1 MTTMPLLNLP
11 SPDSTERSRLLSVS
25 YLRQRAL
32 ERLYARRDAV
42 DDLIRS
48 LENYSQT
55 PNAPAGECLQ
65 FSSGRKC
72 S

>member
-1 MTTMPLLNLP
+1 MIMPLVTLP
-11 SPDSTERSRLLSVS
+11 ATDSAERSRLLNAS

-48 LENYSQT
+48 LEHYNETQT
-55 PNAPAGECLQ
+55 SPVSECLE
-65 FSSGRKC
+65 FNSGRKC

>member
-1 MTTMPLLNLP
+1 MMTPLVTLP
-11 SPDSTERSRLLSVS
+11 TPDSSERSRLLSVS
-25 YLRQRAL
+25 YLRERAL

-48 LENYSQT
+48 LENY
-55 PNAPAGECLQ
+55 NAAQDAPMSECVE
-65 FSSGRKC
+65 FNRGRKC

>member
-1 MTTMPLLNLP
+1 MMPLVLLP
-11 SPDSTERSRLLSVS
+11 PPDSAERSRLLSVNHI
-25 YLRQRAL
+25 RERAL

-48 LENYSQT
+48 LEQYQSQSGDESDCIEFT
-55 PNAPAGECLQ
+55 P
-65 FSSGRKC
+65 GRKC

>member
-1 MTTMPLLNLP
+1 MPLLNLP
-11 SPDSTERSRLLSVS
+11 APDSATRSRLLCVS

-48 LENYSQT
+48 LENYNRAQENPTS
-55 PNAPAGECLQ
+55 ECLE
-65 FSSGRKC
+65 FSSARKC

>member
-1 MTTMPLLNLP
+1 MTMPIVLL
-11 SPDSTERSRLLSVS
+11 PDADSSERSRLLSVN

-32 ERLYARRDAV
+32 DRLYARRDAV

-48 LENYSQT
+48 LENYREAQDR
-55 PNAPAGECLQ
+55 PAAECVE
-65 FSSGRKC
+65 FSSERKC

>member
-1 MTTMPLLNLP
+1 MPLLNLP
-11 SPDSTERSRLLSVS
+11 APDSAERSRLLCVS

-32 ERLYARRDAV
+32 ERLYARREAV

-48 LENYSQT
+48 LENYNQAQEDPVS
-55 PNAPAGECLQ
+55 ECLE

>member
-1 MTTMPLLNLP
+1 MMPLVLP
-11 SPDSTERSRLLSVS
+11 QAESAERSRLLSVNH
-25 YLRQRAL
+25 LRQRAL
-32 ERLYARRDAV
+32 QRLYARRDAV

-48 LENYSQT
+48 LENYSRAQET
-55 PNAPAGECLQ
+55 EESGCLE

>member
-1 MTTMPLLNLP
+1 MMPLVLP
-11 SPDSTERSRLLSVS
+11 SPDSAERSRLLSVNH
-25 YLRQRAL
+25 LRQRAL

-48 LENYSQT
+48 LEKYQSQDE
-55 PNAPAGECLQ
+55 PEGECVELT
-65 FSSGRKC
+65 SGRKC